1 MVVGS
6 VSVSPG
12 WLILWVFLWYSGK
25 FLQKGNLLLQ
35 GRVTLED
42 VTVSFT
48 PEEWQELNTEQ
59 RNLYKDVMLE
69 NFSNLASVSDRD
81 DCLKSEIHKHLLEGE
96 QIGFQTAFH
105 FWGILREP
113 GLG

>member
-1 MVVGS
+1 MDD
-6 VSVSPG
+6 
-12 WLILWVFLWYSGK
+12 F
-25 FLQKGNLLLQ
+25 Q

-81 DCLKSEIHKHLLEGE
+81 DCLKSEIHKHLLEGVLSAYYE
-96 QIGFQTAFH
+96 ARRGQL
-105 FWGILREP
+105 ILWN
-113 GLG
+113 